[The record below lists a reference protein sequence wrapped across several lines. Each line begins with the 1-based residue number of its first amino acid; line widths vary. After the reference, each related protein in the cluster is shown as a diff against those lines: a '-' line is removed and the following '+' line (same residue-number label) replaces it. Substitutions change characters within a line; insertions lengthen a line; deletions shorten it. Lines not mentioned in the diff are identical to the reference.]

1 MSSANERGPLRSFGA
16 SAIIFVLGTDIIG
29 LSKFIG
35 RFFYEIQVESGRFL
49 RRNQG
54 CEQDAQDRIYRC
66 YDRAC
71 CRLQH
76 VYRVQAGR
84 HAVFHHLFFSALT
97 GAIIGPVYGFV
108 ASFLGDLAGFLYNSG
123 GYPYYPWIGI
133 AMGTVSA
140 ISGLVMGFGGNSKG
154 ALATKIAV
162 VCALTFAI
170 ATVGINTTAFWIT
183 YNQMKVPYMAYLS
196 TRLFVQG
203 QIWNSLFNYALL
215 FASLPVI
222 RRFSAK
228 SDADGEK

>member
-1 MSSANERGPLRSFGA
+1 MKFRLNQGAFYGAIKGA
-16 SAIIFVLGTDIIG
+16 SRTHKIAYIG
-29 LSKFIG
+29 VMTALAAVCNMFIE
-35 RFFYEIQVESGRFL
+35 FKLADTQFSIT
-49 RRNQG
+49 
-54 CEQDAQDRIYRC
+54 
-66 YDRAC
+66 
-71 CRLQH
+71 
-76 VYRVQAGR
+76 
-84 HAVFHHLFFSALT
+84 LFFSALT

>member
-1 MSSANERGPLRSFGA
+1 MKFRLNQGAFYGAIKGA
-16 SAIIFVLGTDIIG
+16 SRTHKVAYIG
-29 LSKFIG
+29 VMTALAAVCNMFIE
-35 RFFYEIQVESGRFL
+35 FKLADTQFSIT
-49 RRNQG
+49 
-54 CEQDAQDRIYRC
+54 
-66 YDRAC
+66 
-71 CRLQH
+71 
-76 VYRVQAGR
+76 
-84 HAVFHHLFFSALT
+84 LFFSALT

-203 QIWNSLFNYALL
+203 QIWNSSFNYALL